1 MLSKFQFGFRKDRS
15 TNDAITLLYEKI
27 LWYRDNNFPVCSIFL
42 DFAKAFDSVNHQILL
57 SKLEHY
63 GLGGISLDLVTSYLT
78 NRKQYT
84 SINGRH
90 DSPLLPVVESKLQ
103 LKKLFPEFVDWLA
116 GFLIASHT

>member
-1 MLSKFQFGFRKDRS
+1 MLSKFQCGFRKDRS
-15 TNDAITLLYEKI
+15 KNDAITLSYEKI
-27 LWYRDNNFPVCSIFL
+27 LWYRDDNFPVCSIFL

-63 GLGGISLDLVTSYLT
+63 GLRGISLDLVTSHLT

-90 DSPLLPVVESKLQ
+90 DSPLLPVDTGVPQGSVLGS
-103 LKKLFPEFVDWLA
+103 LFF
-116 GFLIASHT
+116 FNIYK